1 MKGMKRERR
10 QGNGKE
16 WSRRMMWGR
25 RGGKGKENGGRES
38 ETSRRIREGRSKAQE
53 NLEERKCGTYT
64 TKIFQEKAQCCPH
77 LTSSE
82 AHLHPGK
89 HFPFHY

>member
-53 NLEERKCGTYT
+53 NLEERESVGLIQLKYS
-64 TKIFQEKAQCCPH
+64 KRRPNAA
-77 LTSSE
+77 LT
-82 AHLHPGK
+82 
-89 HFPFHY
+89 